1 LKYDKIISLLP
12 SATEILFEMGLDDK
26 LKGVTHECTYPL
38 KALQKPRIISP
49 SFEDDGLNSAEID
62 RIIRDLSISKK
73 LIFII
78 DSKKVKEIKPDLIIS
93 QNLCEVCAPFSRE
106 VQQMFSILGYKPTSL
121 ELNPKNI
128 CDILESI
135 IIIGQATGNIEKAR
149 QMVNKL
155 TKRIDWVKQKLKNA
169 ERENNAKKQ
178 RVICLEWISPFYIA
192 GHWVPQM
199 VELVD
204 GINGI
209 GKSGEMSKI
218 VSIDD
223 ISRFEPDKI
232 IIMPCGFD
240 IEKTCKEATINLNKD
255 KKWNSLKAVR
265 LQKTYVVDANSYFS
279 KPSPRIVTGIEILA
293 KILHPDLF
301 EDLKVPGGCYRK
313 LEDCQFDNVASSP
326 LTHDPNT
333 AL

>member
-1 LKYDKIISLLP
+1 MKYDKIISFLP
-12 SATEILFEMGLDDK
+12 SATEILFEIGLGDT
-26 LKGVTHECTYPL
+26 LKGVTHECTYPF
-38 KALQKPRIISP
+38 KASDKPQIISP
-49 SFEDDGLNSAEID
+49 SFDANGLNSVEID
-62 RIIRDLSISKK
+62 KKIRDLSINKK
-73 LIFII
+73 PVFII

-106 VQQMFSILGYKPTSL
+106 IQQVFSILGYKPRNL
-121 ELNPKNI
+121 ELNPKNV
-128 CDILESI
+128 CDIFESI
-135 IIIGQATGNIEKAR
+135 IIIGQETGNIEKA
-149 QMVNKL
+149 QQLVNKL
-155 TKRIDWVKQKLKNA
+155 TKRIDWVRQKLENSDMGNKSKKQKI
-169 ERENNAKKQ
+169 
-178 RVICLEWISPFYIA
+178 ICLEWVSPLYIA

-209 GKSGEMSKI
+209 GKIGEMSKI
-218 VSIDD
+218 ISIDD
-223 ISRFEPDKI
+223 IVKFDPDKI

-240 IEKTCKEATINLNKD
+240 IKKTCKEAMDLNKD
-255 KKWNSLKAVR
+255 KRWNSLKAVKM
-265 LQKTYVVDANSYFS
+265 QKTYVVDANSYFS

-301 EDLKVPGGCYRK
+301 EELKIPSDCYRK
-313 LEDCQFDNVASSP
+313 LENCQPDNVMSSP